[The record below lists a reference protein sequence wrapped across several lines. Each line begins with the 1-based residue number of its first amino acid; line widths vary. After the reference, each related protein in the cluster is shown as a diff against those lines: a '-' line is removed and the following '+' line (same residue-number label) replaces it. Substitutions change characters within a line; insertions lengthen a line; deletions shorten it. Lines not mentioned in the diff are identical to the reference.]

1 MCYEPPHPLAHVPP
15 RVLAAARKVL
25 ADAVVEKDVD
35 PEVADPLAD
44 AVVAV
49 VAPFVQSWARREHGP
64 WCCRGVDVA
73 GCDHRQDMHEQ
84 GA

>member
-1 MCYEPPHPLAHVPP
+1 MRYEPPHPLANVPP
-15 RVLAAARKVL
+15 RVLAAARQVL
-25 ADAVVEKDVD
+25 AGAAAEHDVD
-35 PEVADPLAD
+35 PEMADPIAD

-73 GCDHRQDMHEQ
+73 GCNHIQDMQEQ